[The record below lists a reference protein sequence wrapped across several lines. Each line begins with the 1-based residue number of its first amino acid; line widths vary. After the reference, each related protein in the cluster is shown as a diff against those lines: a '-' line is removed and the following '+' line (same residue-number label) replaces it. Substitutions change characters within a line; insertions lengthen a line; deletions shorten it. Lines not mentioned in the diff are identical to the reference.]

1 MQARITTQAAVAV
14 QRRRCNCMKPF
25 DIVVV
30 GGGGSGLYAAMEAM
44 KVDPSLNIAVLSK
57 VYPNRSH
64 TSAAQGG
71 ANAALANK
79 AKDDTVEMH
88 IFDTIKGSDYL
99 ADQDAV
105 EVLCSEA
112 PKIIREL
119 DNIGTPWSRMEDK
132 TIAQRPFGGAG
143 RPRCCYCADKTGHT
157 ILQSLYEQCL
167 KKGVFFFNEYFVL
180 SIATKDSKSRGLIA
194 MNMRTGKVE
203 AFPTRTVILATGG
216 YAKMYWNRSSNAAGN
231 TGDGQAIA
239 YRAGIPLKDMEFV
252 QFHPTGLRKSGLLVT
267 EGARGEGGYLV
278 NRNGDRFM
286 SNYAPEKMELG
297 PRDLVARSIE
307 TEILEGRGFESPA
320 GPYMHLDLTH
330 LGADLIKSRLPQI
343 REMSMY
349 FEGTDPID
357 EPIPIRPTAHYSMG
371 GIDTDI
377 FGRTVMDGV
386 YAAGEAA
393 CVSVHGANR
402 LGGNSLLD
410 ILVFGRITGRT
421 AAEEA
426 RKFEP
431 DEISPAELK
440 ETEEELRE
448 YMKPSGHYERYGALR
463 EELGHTLGQNVGI
476 FREASKIQK
485 GVSDI
490 RELKERFEHVR
501 VFDTSDVFNTN
512 LMQVLELR
520 NMLDL
525 SEAVAAGALAREE
538 SRGSHTR
545 TDFPKRD
552 DEKWHKHTTY
562 TYVNGRPEIDEKP
575 VTMGKYE
582 LQERTY

>member
-1 MQARITTQAAVAV
+1 
-14 QRRRCNCMKPF
+14 MKPF
-25 DIVVV
+25 DIVIV
-30 GGGGSGLYAAMEAM
+30 GGGGAGLYAAMEAM
-44 KVDPSLNIAVLSK
+44 KTNPELNIAVLSK

-71 ANAALANK
+71 ANAALGNK

-105 EVLCSEA
+105 DVLCSEA

-119 DNIGTPWSRMEDK
+119 ENMGTPWSRMEDN

-143 RPRCCYCADKTGHT
+143 RPRCCYCSDKTGHT
-157 ILQSLYEQCL
+157 ILQTLYEQCL
-167 KKGVFFFNEYFVL
+167 KKGVIFFNEYFALNL
-180 SIATKDSKSRGLIA
+180 SVSGSRSNGLVA
-194 MNMRTGKVE
+194 MNMKSGKVE
-203 AFPTRTVILATGG
+203 AFPAKTVILATGG

-267 EGARGEGGYLV
+267 EGARGEGGYLL
-278 NRNGDRFM
+278 NKDGERFM
-286 SNYAPEKMELG
+286 ARYAPEKMELG
-297 PRDLVARSIE
+297 PRDLVSRSLE
-307 TEILEGRGFESPA
+307 TEILQGRGFDSPA
-320 GPYMHLDLTH
+320 GKYLHLDLTH

-343 REMSMY
+343 REMSMN
-349 FEGTDPID
+349 FEGVDPIE
-357 EPIPIRPTAHYSMG
+357 EPIPVRPTAHYSMG
-371 GIDTDI
+371 GIDTDNQT
-377 FGRTVMDGV
+377 RTVMEGV
-386 YAAGEAA
+386 YAAGECG

-410 ILVFGRITGRT
+410 ILVFGRIAGRT

-426 RKFEP
+426 GKFSP
-431 DEISPAELK
+431 RSISEAELAGQL
-440 ETEEELRE
+440 EEIRGG
-448 YMKPSGHYERYGALR
+448 MHASGHYERYGELR
-463 EELGHTLGQNVGI
+463 EELGQTLALNVGI
-476 FREASKIQK
+476 FRESSLLQK
-485 GVSDI
+485 GIAEIAV
-490 RELKERFEHVR
+490 LKERFKKVR
-501 VFDTSDVFNTN
+501 ISDTSDVFNTN
-512 LMQVLELR
+512 LMQVLELK

-525 SEAVAAGALAREE
+525 AETVAAGAYARQE

-545 TDFPKRD
+545 IDFPVRD
-552 DEKWHKHTTY
+552 DANWHKHTLATL
-562 TYVNGRPEIDEKP
+562 VNGKVTLGEKP
-575 VTMGKYE
+575 VTMGRYE

>member
-1 MQARITTQAAVAV
+1 
-14 QRRRCNCMKPF
+14 MKPF
-25 DIVVV
+25 DIVIV
-30 GGGGSGLYAAMEAM
+30 GGGGAGLYAAMEAM
-44 KVDPSLNIAVLSK
+44 KTNPALNIAVLSK

-79 AKDDTVEMH
+79 AKDDSVEMH

-105 EVLCSEA
+105 DVLCSEA

-119 DNIGTPWSRMEDK
+119 ENIGTPWSRMEDN

-157 ILQSLYEQCL
+157 ILQTLYEQCL
-167 KKGVFFFNEYFVL
+167 KTGVLFFNEYFALNL
-180 SIATKDSKSRGLIA
+180 SVHGSRSRGLIA
-194 MNMRTGKVE
+194 MNMKTGKVE
-203 AFPTRTVILATGG
+203 AFPAKTVIFATGG

-239 YRAGIPLKDMEFV
+239 YRAGIPMKDMEFV

-267 EGARGEGGYLV
+267 EGARGEGGYLI
-278 NRNGDRFM
+278 NKDGERFM
-286 SNYAPEKMELG
+286 ARYAKEKMELG
-297 PRDLVARSIE
+297 PRDLVSRSIE
-307 TEILEGRGFESPA
+307 TEILEGRGFDSPA
-320 GPYMHLDLTH
+320 GKYIHLDLRH

-343 REMSMY
+343 REMSLN
-349 FEGTDPID
+349 FEGVDPIE

-371 GIDTDI
+371 GIDTDN

-386 YAAGEAA
+386 YAAGECA

-410 ILVFGRITGRT
+410 ILVFGRIAGHT

-426 RKFEP
+426 GKFEP
-431 DEISPAELK
+431 GSIS
-440 ETEEELRE
+440 EEELRE
-448 YMKPSGHYERYGALR
+448 SVEEIRTRMQPSGHYERYGALR
-463 EELGHTLGQNVGI
+463 EELGQTLALNVGI
-476 FREASKIQK
+476 FRESSLLHKGIQ
-485 GVSDI
+485 DI
-490 RELKERFEHVR
+490 AELKERFKKVR
-501 VFDTSDVFNTN
+501 VFDSSDVFNTN
-512 LMQVLELR
+512 LQQVLELK

-525 SEAVAAGALAREE
+525 AETVAVGALAREE

-545 TDFPKRD
+545 IDFPVRD
-552 DEKWHKHTTY
+552 DEKWHKHTLATL
-562 TYVNGRPEIDEKP
+562 VDGKAIPGEKP
-575 VTMGKYE
+575 VTMGRYE

>member
-1 MQARITTQAAVAV
+1 
-14 QRRRCNCMKPF
+14 MKPF
-25 DIVVV
+25 DIVIV
-30 GGGGSGLYAAMEAM
+30 GGGGAGLYAAMEAM
-44 KVDPSLNIAVLSK
+44 KTNPALNIAVLSK

-71 ANAALANK
+71 ANAALGNK

-105 EVLCSEA
+105 DVLCSEA

-119 DNIGTPWSRMEDK
+119 ENMGTPWSRMEDN

-143 RPRCCYCADKTGHT
+143 RPRCCYCSDKTGHT
-157 ILQSLYEQCL
+157 ILQTLYEQCL
-167 KKGVFFFNEYFVL
+167 KKGVIFFNEYFALNL
-180 SIATKDSKSRGLIA
+180 SVGGSRSNGLIA
-194 MNMRTGKVE
+194 MNMKTGKVE
-203 AFPTRTVILATGG
+203 AFPAKTVILATGG

-267 EGARGEGGYLV
+267 EGARGEGGYLL
-278 NRNGDRFM
+278 NKDGERFM
-286 SNYAPEKMELG
+286 SRYAPEKMELG
-297 PRDLVARSIE
+297 PRDLVSRSLE
-307 TEILEGRGFESPA
+307 TEILQGRGFDSPA
-320 GPYMHLDLTH
+320 GKYLHLDLTH

-343 REMSMY
+343 REMAMN
-349 FEGTDPID
+349 FEGVDPIE
-357 EPIPIRPTAHYSMG
+357 EPIPVRPTAHYSMG
-371 GIDTDI
+371 GIDTDNQT
-377 FGRTVMDGV
+377 RTVMEGV
-386 YAAGEAA
+386 YAAGECG

-410 ILVFGRITGRT
+410 ILVFGRIAGRT

-426 RKFEP
+426 GKFTP
-431 DEISPAELK
+431 GRISEAELAAQF
-440 ETEEELRE
+440 EEIRGG
-448 YMKPSGHYERYGALR
+448 MHPSGRYERYGELR
-463 EELGHTLGQNVGI
+463 EELGQTLALNVGI
-476 FREASKIQK
+476 FRESSLLQK
-485 GVSDI
+485 GISDI
-490 RELKERFEHVR
+490 AELKERFKKVR
-501 VFDTSDVFNTN
+501 ISDSSDVFNTN
-512 LMQVLELR
+512 LMQVLELK

-525 SEAVAAGALAREE
+525 AETVAAGAYARQE

-545 TDFPKRD
+545 IDFPVRD
-552 DEKWHKHTTY
+552 DANWHKHTLAALVKGNVTL
-562 TYVNGRPEIDEKP
+562 GEKP
-575 VTMGKYE
+575 VTMGRYE

>member
-1 MQARITTQAAVAV
+1 
-14 QRRRCNCMKPF
+14 MKPF
-25 DIVVV
+25 DIVIV
-30 GGGGSGLYAAMEAM
+30 GGGGAGLYAAMEAM
-44 KVDPSLNIAVLSK
+44 KTNPGLNIAVLSK

-119 DNIGTPWSRMEDK
+119 DNMGTPWSRMDDK

-157 ILQSLYEQCL
+157 ILQTLYEQCL
-167 KKGVFFFNEYFVL
+167 RKGVFFFNEYFALDL
-180 SIATKDSKSRGLIA
+180 SLDGSRSRGLIA
-194 MNMRTGKVE
+194 MNIKTGKVE
-203 AFPTRTVILATGG
+203 AFPAKTVIFATGG

-278 NRNGDRFM
+278 NALGERFM
-286 SNYAPEKMELG
+286 SRYAPEKMELG
-297 PRDLVARSIE
+297 PRDLVSRSLE
-307 TEILEGRGFESPA
+307 TEILEGRGFDSPA
-320 GPYMHLDLTH
+320 GKYLHLDLRH

-343 REMSMY
+343 REMCMY
-349 FEGTDPID
+349 FEGVDPID
-357 EPIPIRPTAHYSMG
+357 DPVPVRPTAHYSMG
-371 GIDTDI
+371 GIDTDN
-377 FGRTVMDGV
+377 FGRTVMEGV
-386 YAAGEAA
+386 YAAGECG

-410 ILVFGRITGRT
+410 ILVFGRIAGRA
-421 AAEEA
+421 AAEECGKLNPSA
-426 RKFEP
+426 IPSSEVT
-431 DEISPAELK
+431 DK
-440 ETEEELRE
+440 EQELRSF
-448 YMKPSGHYERYGALR
+448 MQPRGHYERYGTLR
-463 EELGHTLGQNVGI
+463 EDLGHTLGANVGI
-476 FREASKIQK
+476 FREASKIKQ
-485 GVSDI
+485 GIADI
-490 RELKERFEHVR
+490 ESLKDRFQHVR
-501 VFDTSDVFNTN
+501 VFDTGDIYNTN
-512 LMQVLELR
+512 LLQVLELK

-525 SEAVAAGALAREE
+525 SETVAEGALAREE

-545 TDFPKRD
+545 TDFPTRD
-552 DEKWHKHTTY
+552 DEKWHKHTIY
-562 TYVNGRPEIDEKP
+562 TYDGGRPKLAYKP
-575 VTMGKYE
+575 VTMGRYE

>member
-1 MQARITTQAAVAV
+1 
-14 QRRRCNCMKPF
+14 MKPF
-25 DIVVV
+25 DIVIV
-30 GGGGSGLYAAMEAM
+30 GGGGAGLYAAMEAM
-44 KVDPSLNIAVLSK
+44 KTNPALNIAVLSK

-71 ANAALANK
+71 ANAALANT
-79 AKDDTVEMH
+79 AKDDTVELH

-105 EVLCSEA
+105 EILCSEA

-119 DNIGTPWSRMEDK
+119 DNIGTPWSRLEDN

-157 ILQSLYEQCL
+157 ILQTLYEQCL
-167 KKGVFFFNEYFVL
+167 KKGVFFFNEYFALQL
-180 SIATKDSKSRGLIA
+180 SVNGSRMKGLIA
-194 MNMRTGKVE
+194 LNIKTGKVE
-203 AFPTRTVILATGG
+203 AFPARTVVFATGG
-216 YAKMYWNRSSNAAGN
+216 YAKMYWNRSSSAAGN

-278 NRNGDRFM
+278 NAAGERFM
-286 SNYAPEKMELG
+286 SRYAPEKMELG
-297 PRDLVARSIE
+297 PRDLVSRSIE
-307 TEILEGRGFESPA
+307 TEILQGRGFDSPA
-320 GPYMHLDLTH
+320 GKYVHLDLTH
-330 LGADLIKSRLPQI
+330 LGADLIMSRLPQI

-349 FEGTDPID
+349 FEGVDPIE
-357 EPIPIRPTAHYSMG
+357 EPIPVRPTAHYSMG
-371 GIDTDI
+371 GIDTDN

-386 YAAGEAA
+386 YAAGECA

-410 ILVFGRITGRT
+410 ILVFGRLAGRT

-426 RKFEP
+426 RRFEP
-431 DEISPAELK
+431 AQIGAEELK
-440 ETEEELRE
+440 DTEAALRS
-448 YMKPSGHYERYGALR
+448 YMRPSGHFERYGTLR
-463 EELGHTLGQNVGI
+463 EELGQTLGMNVGI
-476 FREASKIQK
+476 YREASKIRK
-485 GVSDI
+485 GIEDLAALS
-490 RELKERFEHVR
+490 ERFRHIR
-501 VFDTSDVFNTN
+501 VFDTSDIFNTN
-512 LMQVLELR
+512 LLQVLELK

-525 SEAVAAGALAREE
+525 AETVASGALAREE

-545 TDFPKRD
+545 TDFPVRD
-552 DEKWHKHTTY
+552 DEKWHKHTLATLER
-562 TYVNGRPEIDEKP
+562 NGMRLGEKP
-575 VTMGKYE
+575 VSMGRYE

>member
-1 MQARITTQAAVAV
+1 
-14 QRRRCNCMKPF
+14 MKPF
-25 DIVVV
+25 DIVIV
-30 GGGGSGLYAAMEAM
+30 GGGGAGLYAAMEAM
-44 KVDPSLNIAVLSK
+44 KTNPALNIAVLSK

-71 ANAALANK
+71 ANAALGNK
-79 AKDDTVEMH
+79 AKDDTIEMH

-119 DNIGTPWSRMEDK
+119 ENIGTPWSRMEDN

-157 ILQSLYEQCL
+157 ILQTLYEQCL
-167 KKGVFFFNEYFVL
+167 RKGVLFFNEYFALNL
-180 SIATKDSKSRGLIA
+180 SVNGSRSRGLIA
-194 MNMRTGKVE
+194 MNMKTGKVE
-203 AFPTRTVILATGG
+203 AFPAKTVIFATGG

-239 YRAGIPLKDMEFV
+239 YRAGIPMKDMEFV

-267 EGARGEGGYLV
+267 EGARGEGGYLI
-278 NRNGDRFM
+278 NKDGERFM
-286 SNYAPEKMELG
+286 ARYAKEKMELG
-297 PRDLVARSIE
+297 PRDLVSRSIE
-307 TEILEGRGFESPA
+307 TEILEGRGFNSPA
-320 GPYMHLDLTH
+320 GKYIHLDLRH

-343 REMSMY
+343 REMSLN
-349 FEGTDPID
+349 FEGVDPIE
-357 EPIPIRPTAHYSMG
+357 EPIPVRPTAHYSMG
-371 GIDTDI
+371 GIDTDN

-386 YAAGEAA
+386 YAAGECA

-410 ILVFGRITGRT
+410 ILVFGRIVGHT

-426 RKFEP
+426 GKFSP
-431 DEISPAELK
+431 ATISEAELK
-440 ETEEELRE
+440 ESVDELRNR
-448 YMKPSGHYERYGALR
+448 MQPSGHYERYGALR
-463 EELGHTLGQNVGI
+463 EELGQTLALNVGI
-476 FREASKIQK
+476 FRESPLLHKGIQ
-485 GVSDI
+485 DI
-490 RELKERFEHVR
+490 AELKERFKKVR
-501 VFDTSDVFNTN
+501 VFDSSDVFNTN
-512 LMQVLELR
+512 LMQVLELQ
-520 NMLDL
+520 NMLEL
-525 SEAVAAGALAREE
+525 AETVAVGALAREE

-545 TDFPKRD
+545 IDFPVRD
-552 DEKWHKHTTY
+552 DEKWHKHTLATL
-562 TYVNGRPEIDEKP
+562 VDGKVLPGEKP
-575 VTMGKYE
+575 VTMGRYE

>member
-1 MQARITTQAAVAV
+1 
-14 QRRRCNCMKPF
+14 MKLF
-25 DIVVV
+25 DIVIV
-30 GGGGSGLYAAMEAM
+30 GGGGAGLYAAMEAM
-44 KVDPSLNIAVLSK
+44 KTNAALNIAVISK
-57 VYPNRSH
+57 IYPNRSH

-105 EVLCSEA
+105 DVLCSEA

-119 DNIGTPWSRMEDK
+119 ENMGTPWSRMEDK
-132 TIAQRPFGGAG
+132 SIAQRPFGGAG

-157 ILQSLYEQCL
+157 ILQTLYEQCL
-167 KKGVFFFNEYFVL
+167 RKGVQFFNEYFALDL
-180 SIATKDSKSRGLIA
+180 SFDGSRSKGLIA
-194 MNMRTGKVE
+194 MNIKTGKIE
-203 AFPTRTVILATGG
+203 AFPAKTVIFATGG

-231 TGDGQAIA
+231 SGDGQAIA

-278 NRNGDRFM
+278 NSLGERFM
-286 SNYAPEKMELG
+286 SRYAPEKMELG
-297 PRDLVARSIE
+297 PRDLVSRSLE
-307 TEILEGRGFESPA
+307 TEILEGRGFDSPA
-320 GPYMHLDLTH
+320 GKYLHLDLRH

-343 REMSMY
+343 REMCMY
-349 FEGTDPID
+349 FEGVDPID
-357 EPIPIRPTAHYSMG
+357 EPIPVRPTAHYSMG
-371 GIDTDI
+371 GIDTDNY
-377 FGRTVMDGV
+377 GRTVMDGV
-386 YAAGEAA
+386 YAAGECG

-410 ILVFGRITGRT
+410 ILVFGRIAGRA

-426 RKFEP
+426 GRF
-431 DEISPAELK
+431 SPAPVSESEIVAK
-440 ETEEELRE
+440 EQELRSF
-448 YMKPSGHYERYGALR
+448 MQPSGHYERYGNLR
-463 EELGHTLGQNVGI
+463 EELGHSLAMNVGI
-476 FREASKIQK
+476 FREASKISR
-485 GVSDI
+485 GIEEI
-490 RELKERFEHVR
+490 RALKERFSHVR
-501 VFDTSDVFNTN
+501 VFDTSDVYNTN
-512 LMQVLELR
+512 LIQVLELR

-525 SEAVAAGALAREE
+525 AETVAVGALAREE

-545 TDFPKRD
+545 TDFPTRD
-552 DEKWHKHTTY
+552 DVNWHRHTTY
-562 TYVNGRPEIDEKP
+562 TLEDGRARIGFKP
-575 VTMGKYE
+575 VTMGRYE

>member
-1 MQARITTQAAVAV
+1 
-14 QRRRCNCMKPF
+14 MKPF
-25 DIVVV
+25 DIVIV
-30 GGGGSGLYAAMEAM
+30 GGGGAGLYAAMEAM
-44 KVDPSLNIAVLSK
+44 KTNPALNIAVLSK

-79 AKDDTVEMH
+79 AKDDTVELH

-105 EVLCSEA
+105 EILCSEA

-119 DNIGTPWSRMEDK
+119 DNIGTPWSRLDDN

-157 ILQSLYEQCL
+157 ILQTLYEQCL
-167 KKGVFFFNEYFVL
+167 KKGVYFFNEYFALQL
-180 SIATKDSKSRGLIA
+180 SVKDSRMKGLIA
-194 MNMRTGKVE
+194 MNIKTGKVE
-203 AFPTRTVILATGG
+203 AFPARTVVFATGG

-278 NRNGDRFM
+278 NAGGERFM
-286 SNYAPEKMELG
+286 SRYAPEKMELG
-297 PRDLVARSIE
+297 PRDLVSRSIE
-307 TEILEGRGFESPA
+307 TEILQGRGFDSPA
-320 GPYMHLDLTH
+320 GKYVHLDLTH
-330 LGADLIKSRLPQI
+330 LGADLIMSRLPQI

-349 FEGTDPID
+349 FEGVDPIE
-357 EPIPIRPTAHYSMG
+357 EPIPVRPTAHYSMG
-371 GIDTDI
+371 GIDTDN
-377 FGRTVMDGV
+377 FGRTVMEGV
-386 YAAGEAA
+386 YAAGECA

-410 ILVFGRITGRT
+410 ILVFGRLAGRT

-431 DEISPAELK
+431 SQISQEEIK
-440 ETEEELRE
+440 DTEASLRS
-448 YMKPSGHYERYGALR
+448 YMQPSGHFERYGVLR
-463 EELGHTLGQNVGI
+463 EELGQTLGMNVGI
-476 FREASKIQK
+476 YREASKIRT
-485 GVSDI
+485 GIEDLSAL
-490 RELKERFEHVR
+490 RERFRHVR

-512 LMQVLELR
+512 LLQVLELK

-525 SEAVAAGALAREE
+525 AETVASGALAREE

-545 TDFPKRD
+545 TDFPVRD
-552 DEKWHKHTTY
+552 DEKWHKHTLATLEQD
-562 TYVNGRPEIDEKP
+562 GMKLGEKP
-575 VTMGKYE
+575 VSMGRYE

>member
-1 MQARITTQAAVAV
+1 
-14 QRRRCNCMKPF
+14 MKPF
-25 DIVVV
+25 DIVIV
-30 GGGGSGLYAAMEAM
+30 GGGGAGLYAAMEAM
-44 KVDPSLNIAVLSK
+44 KTNPGLNIAVLSK
-57 VYPNRSH
+57 IYPNRSH

-119 DNIGTPWSRMEDK
+119 ENMGTPWSRLEDN

-157 ILQSLYEQCL
+157 ILQTLYEQCL
-167 KKGVFFFNEYFVL
+167 RKGVFFFNEYFALDLCVDG
-180 SIATKDSKSRGLIA
+180 SRSRGLIA
-194 MNMRTGKVE
+194 MNIKTGRIE
-203 AFPTRTVILATGG
+203 AFPAKTVIFATGG

-239 YRAGIPLKDMEFV
+239 YRAGISLKDMEFV

-278 NRNGDRFM
+278 NALGERFM
-286 SNYAPEKMELG
+286 SRYAPEKMELG
-297 PRDLVARSIE
+297 PRDLVSRSLE
-307 TEILEGRGFESPA
+307 TEILEGRGFDSPA
-320 GPYMHLDLTH
+320 GKYLHLDLRH
-330 LGADLIKSRLPQI
+330 LGPELIKSRLPQI
-343 REMSMY
+343 REMCMY
-349 FEGTDPID
+349 FEGVDPID
-357 EPIPIRPTAHYSMG
+357 EPIPVRPTAHYSMG
-371 GIDTDI
+371 GIDTDN
-377 FGRTVMDGV
+377 FGRTGMEGV
-386 YAAGEAA
+386 YAAGECG

-410 ILVFGRITGRT
+410 ILVFGRIAGRA

-426 RKFEP
+426 GKFNP
-431 DEISPAELK
+431 SPIS
-440 ETEEELRE
+440 ETEVTAKELELRSF
-448 YMKPSGHYERYGALR
+448 MQPSGHYERYGSLR
-463 EELGHTLGQNVGI
+463 EDLGHTLGMNVGI
-476 FREASKIQK
+476 YREATKIRQ
-485 GVSDI
+485 GI
-490 RELKERFEHVR
+490 EEIATLKERFSHVR
-501 VFDTSDVFNTN
+501 VFDSGDVYNTN
-512 LMQVLELR
+512 LLQVLELR

-525 SEAVAAGALAREE
+525 AETVAAGALVREE

-545 TDFPKRD
+545 TDFPTRD
-552 DEKWHKHTTY
+552 DINWHRHTTY
-562 TYVNGRPEIDEKP
+562 TLEGTGPRLGFKP
-575 VTMGKYE
+575 VVMGRYE

>member
-1 MQARITTQAAVAV
+1 
-14 QRRRCNCMKPF
+14 MKPF
-25 DIVVV
+25 DIVIV
-30 GGGGSGLYAAMEAM
+30 GGGGAGLYAAMEAM
-44 KVDPSLNIAVLSK
+44 KTNPSLNIAVLSK
-57 VYPNRSH
+57 IYPNRSH

-79 AKDDTVEMH
+79 AKDDTVELH

-105 EVLCSEA
+105 EILCTEA

-119 DNIGTPWSRMEDK
+119 DNIGTPWSRMDDN
-132 TIAQRPFGGAG
+132 TIAQRLFGGAG

-157 ILQSLYEQCL
+157 ILQTLYEQCL
-167 KKGVFFFNEYFVL
+167 KKGVFFFNEYFALQL
-180 SIATKDSKSRGLIA
+180 SVHDSRMKGLIA
-194 MNMRTGKVE
+194 MNMKTGKVE
-203 AFPTRTVILATGG
+203 AFPARTVLFATGG

-278 NRNGDRFM
+278 NAEGERFM
-286 SNYAPEKMELG
+286 SRYAPEKMELG
-297 PRDLVARSIE
+297 PRDLVSRSIE
-307 TEILEGRGFESPA
+307 TEILQGRGFDSTA
-320 GPYMHLDLTH
+320 GKYIHLDLTH

-343 REMSMY
+343 REMSIY
-349 FEGTDPID
+349 FEGVDPID
-357 EPIPIRPTAHYSMG
+357 EPIPVRPTAHYSMG
-371 GIDTDI
+371 GIDTDNY
-377 FGRTVMDGV
+377 GRTVMDGV
-386 YAAGEAA
+386 YAAGECG

-410 ILVFGRITGRT
+410 ILVFGRIVGHA

-426 RKFEP
+426 KKFEP
-431 DEISPAELK
+431 APITADEVRDAE
-440 ETEEELRE
+440 TMLRS
-448 YMKPSGHYERYGALR
+448 YMQPSRHFERYGSLR
-463 EELGHTLGQNVGI
+463 EELGQTLGQNVGI
-476 FREASKIQK
+476 FREAPKISKGIADLQN
-485 GVSDI
+485 
-490 RELKERFEHVR
+490 LQERFKHVR

-512 LMQVLELR
+512 LMQVLELK

-525 SEAVAAGALAREE
+525 AETVAAGALAREE

-545 TDFPKRD
+545 TDFPNRD
-552 DEKWHKHTTY
+552 DETWHKHTLATFEDNH
-562 TYVNGRPEIDEKP
+562 VKLGEKP
-575 VTMGKYE
+575 VTMGRYE

>member
-1 MQARITTQAAVAV
+1 
-14 QRRRCNCMKPF
+14 MKPF
-25 DIVVV
+25 DIVIV
-30 GGGGSGLYAAMEAM
+30 GGGGAGLYAAMEAM
-44 KVDPSLNIAVLSK
+44 KTNPALNIAVLSK

-71 ANAALANK
+71 ANAALGNK

-105 EVLCSEA
+105 DVLCSEA

-119 DNIGTPWSRMEDK
+119 ENMGTPWSRMEDN

-143 RPRCCYCADKTGHT
+143 RPRCCYCSDKTGHT
-157 ILQSLYEQCL
+157 ILQTLYEQCL
-167 KKGVFFFNEYFVL
+167 KKGVIFFNEYFALNL
-180 SIATKDSKSRGLIA
+180 SVSGSRSNGLIA
-194 MNMRTGKVE
+194 MNMKSGKVE
-203 AFPTRTVILATGG
+203 AFPAKTVILATGG

-267 EGARGEGGYLV
+267 EGARGEGGYLL
-278 NRNGDRFM
+278 NKDGERFM
-286 SNYAPEKMELG
+286 ARYAPEKMELG
-297 PRDLVARSIE
+297 PRDLVSRSLE
-307 TEILEGRGFESPA
+307 TEILQGRGFDSPA
-320 GPYMHLDLTH
+320 GKYLHLDLTH

-343 REMSMY
+343 REMSMN
-349 FEGTDPID
+349 FEGVDPIE
-357 EPIPIRPTAHYSMG
+357 EPIPVRPTAHYSMG
-371 GIDTDI
+371 GIDTDNQT
-377 FGRTVMDGV
+377 RTVMDGI
-386 YAAGEAA
+386 YAAGECG

-410 ILVFGRITGRT
+410 ILVFGRIAGRT

-426 RKFEP
+426 GKFSP
-431 DEISPAELK
+431 RAISEAELAGQL
-440 ETEEELRE
+440 EEIRGG
-448 YMKPSGHYERYGALR
+448 MHASGRYERYGELR
-463 EELGHTLGQNVGI
+463 EELGQTLALNVGI
-476 FREASKIQK
+476 FRESSLLQK
-485 GVSDI
+485 GIADI
-490 RELKERFEHVR
+490 AVLKERFKKVR
-501 VFDTSDVFNTN
+501 ISDTSDVFNTN
-512 LMQVLELR
+512 LMQVLELK

-525 SEAVAAGALAREE
+525 AETVAAGAYARQE

-545 TDFPKRD
+545 IDFPVRD
-552 DEKWHKHTTY
+552 DANWHKHTLATL
-562 TYVNGRPEIDEKP
+562 VNGKVTLGEKP
-575 VTMGKYE
+575 VTMGRYE

>member
-1 MQARITTQAAVAV
+1 
-14 QRRRCNCMKPF
+14 MKPF
-25 DIVVV
+25 DIVIV
-30 GGGGSGLYAAMEAM
+30 GGGGAGLYAAMEAM
-44 KVDPSLNIAVLSK
+44 KTNPALNIAVLSK

-79 AKDDTVEMH
+79 AKDDSVEMH

-105 EVLCSEA
+105 DVLCSEA

-119 DNIGTPWSRMEDK
+119 ENIGTPWSRMEDN

-157 ILQSLYEQCL
+157 ILQTLYEQCL
-167 KKGVFFFNEYFVL
+167 RKGVLFFNEYFALNL
-180 SIATKDSKSRGLIA
+180 SVNGSRSKGLIA
-194 MNMRTGKVE
+194 MNMKTGKVE
-203 AFPTRTVILATGG
+203 AFPAKTVIFATGG

-239 YRAGIPLKDMEFV
+239 YRAGIPMKDMEFV

-267 EGARGEGGYLV
+267 EGARGEGGYLI
-278 NRNGDRFM
+278 NKDGERFM
-286 SNYAPEKMELG
+286 ARYAKEKMELG
-297 PRDLVARSIE
+297 PRDLVSRSIE
-307 TEILEGRGFESPA
+307 TEILEGRGFDSPA
-320 GPYMHLDLTH
+320 GKYIHLDLRH

-343 REMSMY
+343 REMTLN
-349 FEGTDPID
+349 FEGVDPIE

-371 GIDTDI
+371 GIDTDN

-386 YAAGEAA
+386 YAAGECA

-410 ILVFGRITGRT
+410 ILVFGRIAGHT

-426 RKFEP
+426 GKFEP
-431 DEISPAELK
+431 GTIS
-440 ETEEELRE
+440 EEELRE
-448 YMKPSGHYERYGALR
+448 NVEEIRTRMQPSGHYERYGALR
-463 EELGHTLGQNVGI
+463 EELGQTLALNVGI
-476 FREASKIQK
+476 FRESSLLHK
-485 GVSDI
+485 GIEDI
-490 RELKERFEHVR
+490 AELKERFKKVR
-501 VFDTSDVFNTN
+501 VFDSSDVFNTN
-512 LMQVLELR
+512 LQQVLELQ

-525 SEAVAAGALAREE
+525 AETVAVGALAREE

-545 TDFPKRD
+545 IDFPVRD
-552 DEKWHKHTTY
+552 DEKWHKHTLATLVDGKA
-562 TYVNGRPEIDEKP
+562 TPGEKP
-575 VTMGKYE
+575 VTMGRYE

>member
-1 MQARITTQAAVAV
+1 
-14 QRRRCNCMKPF
+14 MKPF
-25 DIVVV
+25 DIVIV
-30 GGGGSGLYAAMEAM
+30 GGGGAGLYAAMEAM
-44 KVDPSLNIAVLSK
+44 KTNPALNIAVLSK

-79 AKDDTVEMH
+79 AKDDTVELH

-105 EVLCSEA
+105 EILCSEA

-119 DNIGTPWSRMEDK
+119 DNIGTPWSRLDDN

-157 ILQSLYEQCL
+157 ILQTLYEQCL
-167 KKGVFFFNEYFVL
+167 KKGVYFFNEYFALQL
-180 SIATKDSKSRGLIA
+180 SVKDSRMKGLIA
-194 MNMRTGKVE
+194 MNIKTGKVE
-203 AFPTRTVILATGG
+203 AFPARTVVFATGG

-278 NRNGDRFM
+278 NASGERFM
-286 SNYAPEKMELG
+286 SRYAPEKMELG
-297 PRDLVARSIE
+297 PRDLVSRSIE
-307 TEILEGRGFESPA
+307 TEILQGRGFDSPA
-320 GPYMHLDLTH
+320 GKYVHLDLTH
-330 LGADLIKSRLPQI
+330 LGADLIMSRLPQI

-349 FEGTDPID
+349 FEGVDPIE
-357 EPIPIRPTAHYSMG
+357 EPIPVRPTAHYSMG
-371 GIDTDI
+371 GIDTDN

-386 YAAGEAA
+386 YAAGECA

-410 ILVFGRITGRT
+410 ILVFGRLAGRT

-431 DEISPAELK
+431 SQISPEEVK
-440 ETEEELRE
+440 DTEASLRS
-448 YMKPSGHYERYGALR
+448 YMQPSGHFERYGVLR
-463 EELGHTLGQNVGI
+463 EELGQTLGMNVGI
-476 FREASKIQK
+476 FREASKIRT
-485 GVSDI
+485 GIDDLSAL
-490 RELKERFEHVR
+490 RERFSHVR

-512 LMQVLELR
+512 LLQVLELK

-525 SEAVAAGALAREE
+525 AETVASGALAREE

-545 TDFPKRD
+545 TDFPVRD
-552 DEKWHKHTTY
+552 DEKWHKHTLATLERD
-562 TYVNGRPEIDEKP
+562 GMKLGEKP
-575 VTMGKYE
+575 VSMGRYE

>member
-1 MQARITTQAAVAV
+1 
-14 QRRRCNCMKPF
+14 MKPF

-30 GGGGSGLYAAMEAM
+30 GGGGAGLYAAMEAM
-44 KVDPSLNIAVLSK
+44 KTNPSLNIAVLSK
-57 VYPNRSH
+57 IYPNRSH

-71 ANAALANK
+71 ANAALGNK
-79 AKDDTVEMH
+79 AKDDTVDMH
-88 IFDTIKGSDYL
+88 VFDTIKGSDYL
-99 ADQDAV
+99 ADQDAA

-119 DNIGTPWSRMEDK
+119 DNIGTPWSRMDDN

-157 ILQSLYEQCL
+157 ILQTLYEQCL
-167 KKGVFFFNEYFVL
+167 RKGVFFFNEYFVL
-180 SIATKDSKSRGLIA
+180 SLSTEGSRSKGLIA
-194 MNMRTGKVE
+194 MNLRTGKVE
-203 AFPTRTVILATGG
+203 AFRARTVIFATGG

-231 TGDGQAIA
+231 SGDGQAIA

-267 EGARGEGGYLV
+267 EGARGEGGYLI
-278 NRNGDRFM
+278 NTKGERFM
-286 SNYAPEKMELG
+286 NRYAPEKMELG
-297 PRDLVARSIE
+297 PRDLVSRSIE
-307 TEILEGRGFESPA
+307 TEILEGRGFDSPA
-320 GPYMHLDLTH
+320 GQYINLDLTH

-349 FEGTDPID
+349 FEGVDPIE

-377 FGRTVMDGV
+377 YGRTPMEGA

-402 LGGNSLLD
+402 LGGNSLLE
-410 ILVFGRITGRT
+410 ILVFGRIAGHT

-426 RKFEP
+426 GRFEP
-431 DEISPAELK
+431 GEISRSEIEAVEQ
-440 ETEEELRE
+440 ELRE
-448 YMKPSGHYERYGALR
+448 YMKPSGHYERYGTLR
-463 EELGHTLGQNVGI
+463 EELGVTLAANVGI
-476 FREASKIQK
+476 FREASKIEK
-485 GVSDI
+485 GIADI
-490 RELKERFEHVR
+490 KDLKERFAHVR

-525 SEAVAAGALAREE
+525 AETVAAGAYAREE

-545 TDFPKRD
+545 TDFPVRD
-552 DEKWHKHTTY
+552 DENWHKHTLCTY
-562 TYVNGRPEIDEKP
+562 ENGKAVLGEKP

>member
-1 MQARITTQAAVAV
+1 
-14 QRRRCNCMKPF
+14 MKPF
-25 DIVVV
+25 DIVIV
-30 GGGGSGLYAAMEAM
+30 GGGGAGLYAAMEAM
-44 KVDPSLNIAVLSK
+44 KTNPALNIAVLSK

-79 AKDDTVEMH
+79 AKDDSVEMH

-105 EVLCSEA
+105 DVLCSEA

-119 DNIGTPWSRMEDK
+119 ENIGTPWSRMEDN

-157 ILQSLYEQCL
+157 ILQTLYEQCL
-167 KKGVFFFNEYFVL
+167 RKGVLFFNEYFALNL
-180 SIATKDSKSRGLIA
+180 SVNGSRSKGLIA
-194 MNMRTGKVE
+194 MNMKTGKVE
-203 AFPTRTVILATGG
+203 AFPAKTVIFATGG

-239 YRAGIPLKDMEFV
+239 YRAGIPMKDMEFV

-267 EGARGEGGYLV
+267 EGARGEGGYLI
-278 NRNGDRFM
+278 NKDGERFM
-286 SNYAPEKMELG
+286 ARYAKEKMELG
-297 PRDLVARSIE
+297 PRDLVSRSIE
-307 TEILEGRGFESPA
+307 TEILEGRGFDSPA
-320 GPYMHLDLTH
+320 GKYIHLDLRH

-343 REMSMY
+343 REMTVN
-349 FEGTDPID
+349 FEGVDPIE

-371 GIDTDI
+371 GIDTDN

-386 YAAGEAA
+386 YAAGECA

-410 ILVFGRITGRT
+410 ILVFGRIAGHT

-426 RKFEP
+426 GKFEP
-431 DEISPAELK
+431 GTIS
-440 ETEEELRE
+440 EEELRE
-448 YMKPSGHYERYGALR
+448 NVEEIRTRMQPSGHYERYGALR
-463 EELGHTLGQNVGI
+463 EELGQTLALNVGI
-476 FREASKIQK
+476 FRESSLLHK
-485 GVSDI
+485 GIEDI
-490 RELKERFEHVR
+490 AELKERFKKVR
-501 VFDTSDVFNTN
+501 VFDSSDVFNTN
-512 LMQVLELR
+512 LQQVLELQ

-525 SEAVAAGALAREE
+525 AETVAVGALAREE

-545 TDFPKRD
+545 IDFPVRD
-552 DEKWHKHTTY
+552 DEKWHKHTLATLVDGKA
-562 TYVNGRPEIDEKP
+562 TPGEKP
-575 VTMGKYE
+575 VTMGRYE

>member
-1 MQARITTQAAVAV
+1 
-14 QRRRCNCMKPF
+14 MKPF
-25 DIVVV
+25 DIVIV
-30 GGGGSGLYAAMEAM
+30 GGGGAGLYAAMEAM
-44 KVDPSLNIAVLSK
+44 KTNPALNIAVLSK

-79 AKDDTVEMH
+79 AKDDSVEMH

-105 EVLCSEA
+105 DVLCSEA

-119 DNIGTPWSRMEDK
+119 ENIGTPWSRMEDN

-157 ILQSLYEQCL
+157 ILQTLYEQCL
-167 KKGVFFFNEYFVL
+167 RKGVLFFNEYFALNL
-180 SIATKDSKSRGLIA
+180 SVNGSRSKGLIA
-194 MNMRTGKVE
+194 MNMKTGKVE
-203 AFPTRTVILATGG
+203 AFPAKTVIFATGG

-239 YRAGIPLKDMEFV
+239 YRAGIPMKDMEFV

-267 EGARGEGGYLV
+267 EGARGEGGYLI
-278 NRNGDRFM
+278 NKDGERFM
-286 SNYAPEKMELG
+286 ARYAKEKMELG
-297 PRDLVARSIE
+297 PRDLVSRSIE
-307 TEILEGRGFESPA
+307 TEILEGRGFDSPA
-320 GPYMHLDLTH
+320 GKYIHLDLRH

-343 REMSMY
+343 REMTLN
-349 FEGTDPID
+349 FEGVDPIE

-371 GIDTDI
+371 GIDTDN

-386 YAAGEAA
+386 YAAGECA

-410 ILVFGRITGRT
+410 ILVFGRIAGHT

-426 RKFEP
+426 GKFEP
-431 DEISPAELK
+431 GSISEEELK
-440 ETEEELRE
+440 ENVEEIRTR
-448 YMKPSGHYERYGALR
+448 MQPSGHYERYGALR
-463 EELGHTLGQNVGI
+463 EELGQTLALNVGI
-476 FREASKIQK
+476 FRESSLLHK
-485 GVSDI
+485 GIEDI
-490 RELKERFEHVR
+490 AELKERFKKVR
-501 VFDTSDVFNTN
+501 VFDSSDVFNTN
-512 LMQVLELR
+512 LQQVLELQ

-525 SEAVAAGALAREE
+525 AETVAVGALAREE

-545 TDFPKRD
+545 IDFPVRD
-552 DEKWHKHTTY
+552 DEKWHKHTLATLVDGKA
-562 TYVNGRPEIDEKP
+562 TPGEKP
-575 VTMGKYE
+575 VTMGRYE

>member
-1 MQARITTQAAVAV
+1 
-14 QRRRCNCMKPF
+14 MKPF
-25 DIVVV
+25 DIVIV
-30 GGGGSGLYAAMEAM
+30 GGGGAGLYAAMEAM
-44 KVDPSLNIAVLSK
+44 KTNPALNIAVLSK

-71 ANAALANK
+71 ANAALGNK

-119 DNIGTPWSRMEDK
+119 ENMGTPWSRLADN
-132 TIAQRPFGGAG
+132 TIAQRPFGGASL
-143 RPRCCYCADKTGHT
+143 PRCCYCADKTGHT
-157 ILQSLYEQCL
+157 ILQTLYEQCL
-167 KKGVFFFNEYFVL
+167 KKGVIFFNEYFALNL
-180 SIATKDSKSRGLIA
+180 SVGGSRSRGLIA
-194 MNMRTGKVE
+194 MNMKTGAVE
-203 AFPTRTVILATGG
+203 AFPARTVIFATGG

-267 EGARGEGGYLV
+267 EGARGEGGYLL
-278 NRNGDRFM
+278 NKDGERFM
-286 SNYAPEKMELG
+286 ARYAPEKMELG
-297 PRDLVARSIE
+297 PRDLVSRSLE
-307 TEILEGRGFESPA
+307 TEILQGRGFDSPA
-320 GPYMHLDLTH
+320 GKYLHLDLTH

-343 REMSMY
+343 REMSMN
-349 FEGTDPID
+349 FEGVDPIE
-357 EPIPIRPTAHYSMG
+357 EPIPVRPTAHYSMG
-371 GIDTDI
+371 GIDTDNL
-377 FGRTVMDGV
+377 GRTVMEGV
-386 YAAGEAA
+386 YAAGESA

-410 ILVFGRITGRT
+410 ILVFGRIAGRT
-421 AAEEA
+421 AALEA

-431 DEISPAELK
+431 GSISEYELK
-440 ETEEELRE
+440 EQKAELRSRMQS
-448 YMKPSGHYERYGALR
+448 YGNYERYGELR
-463 EELGHTLGQNVGI
+463 EELGQTMALNVGI
-476 FREASKIQK
+476 YRESSLLKKSIQNLA
-485 GVSDI
+485 
-490 RELKERFEHVR
+490 ELKERFKKVR
-501 VFDTSDVFNTN
+501 VSDTSDVFNTN
-512 LMQVLELR
+512 LLQVLELK

-525 SEAVAAGALAREE
+525 SETVAAGALAREE

-545 TDFPKRD
+545 TDFPTRD
-552 DEKWHKHTTY
+552 DAVWHKHTMASMVDGKVTL
-562 TYVNGRPEIDEKP
+562 GEKP
-575 VTMGKYE
+575 VTMGRYE

>member
-1 MQARITTQAAVAV
+1 MI
-14 QRRRCNCMKPF
+14 PF
-25 DIVVV
+25 DIVIV
-30 GGGGSGLYAAMEAM
+30 GGGGAGLYAAMEAM
-44 KVDPSLNIAVLSK
+44 KTNPELNIAVLSK

-71 ANAALANK
+71 ANAALGNK

-105 EVLCSEA
+105 DVLCSEA

-119 DNIGTPWSRMEDK
+119 ENMGTPWSRMEDN

-143 RPRCCYCADKTGHT
+143 RPRCCYCSDKTGHT
-157 ILQSLYEQCL
+157 ILQTLYEQCL
-167 KKGVFFFNEYFVL
+167 KKGVIFFNEYFALNL
-180 SIATKDSKSRGLIA
+180 SVSGSRSNGLVA
-194 MNMRTGKVE
+194 MNMKSGKVE
-203 AFPTRTVILATGG
+203 AFPAKTVILATGG

-267 EGARGEGGYLV
+267 EGARGEGGYLL
-278 NRNGDRFM
+278 NKDGERFM
-286 SNYAPEKMELG
+286 ARYAPEKMELG
-297 PRDLVARSIE
+297 PRDLVSRSLE
-307 TEILEGRGFESPA
+307 TEILQGRGFDSPA
-320 GPYMHLDLTH
+320 GKYLHLDLTH

-343 REMSMY
+343 REMSMN
-349 FEGTDPID
+349 FEGVDPIE
-357 EPIPIRPTAHYSMG
+357 EPIPVRPTAHYSMG
-371 GIDTDI
+371 GIDTDNQT
-377 FGRTVMDGV
+377 RTVMEGV
-386 YAAGEAA
+386 YAAGECG

-410 ILVFGRITGRT
+410 ILVFGRIAGRT

-426 RKFEP
+426 GKFSP
-431 DEISPAELK
+431 RSISEAELAGQL
-440 ETEEELRE
+440 EEIRGG
-448 YMKPSGHYERYGALR
+448 MHASGHYERYGELR
-463 EELGHTLGQNVGI
+463 EELGQTLALNVGI
-476 FREASKIQK
+476 FRESALLQK
-485 GVSDI
+485 GIAEIAV
-490 RELKERFEHVR
+490 LKERFKKVR
-501 VFDTSDVFNTN
+501 ISDTSDVFNTN
-512 LMQVLELR
+512 LMQVLELK

-525 SEAVAAGALAREE
+525 AETVAAGANARQE

-545 TDFPKRD
+545 IDFPVRD
-552 DEKWHKHTTY
+552 DANWHKHILATL
-562 TYVNGRPEIDEKP
+562 VNGKVTLGEKP
-575 VTMGKYE
+575 VTMGRYE

>member
-1 MQARITTQAAVAV
+1 
-14 QRRRCNCMKPF
+14 MKPF
-25 DIVVV
+25 DIVIV
-30 GGGGSGLYAAMEAM
+30 GGGGAGLYAAMEAM
-44 KVDPSLNIAVLSK
+44 KTNPALNIAVLSK

-71 ANAALANK
+71 ANAALGNK

-119 DNIGTPWSRMEDK
+119 ENIGTPWSRLEDN

-143 RPRCCYCADKTGHT
+143 RPRCCYCSDKTGHT
-157 ILQSLYEQCL
+157 ILQTLYEQCL
-167 KKGVFFFNEYFVL
+167 KKGVIFFNEYFALNL
-180 SIATKDSKSRGLIA
+180 SVSGSRSKGLIA
-194 MNMRTGKVE
+194 MNMKTGKVE
-203 AFPTRTVILATGG
+203 AFPAKTVILATGG

-231 TGDGQAIA
+231 SGDGQAIA

-267 EGARGEGGYLV
+267 EGARGEGGYLL
-278 NRNGDRFM
+278 NKDGERFM
-286 SNYAPEKMELG
+286 SRYAPEKMELG
-297 PRDLVARSIE
+297 PRDLVSRSLE
-307 TEILEGRGFESPA
+307 TEILQGRGFDSPA
-320 GPYMHLDLTH
+320 GKYLHLDLTH

-343 REMSMY
+343 REMSMN
-349 FEGTDPID
+349 FEGVDPIE
-357 EPIPIRPTAHYSMG
+357 EPIPVRPTAHYSMG
-371 GIDTDI
+371 GIDTDNQT
-377 FGRTVMDGV
+377 RTVMDGV
-386 YAAGEAA
+386 YAAGECG

-410 ILVFGRITGRT
+410 ILVFGRIAGRT

-426 RKFEP
+426 GKFAPDTISEAELTAQW
-431 DEISPAELK
+431 DEIRSGMHA
-440 ETEEELRE
+440 
-448 YMKPSGHYERYGALR
+448 SGHYERYGELR
-463 EELGHTLGQNVGI
+463 EELGQTLALNVGI
-476 FREASKIQK
+476 FRESSLLQK
-485 GVSDI
+485 GIADI
-490 RELKERFEHVR
+490 AELKERFKKVR
-501 VFDTSDVFNTN
+501 IFDTSDVFNTN
-512 LMQVLELR
+512 LMQVLELK

-525 SEAVAAGALAREE
+525 AETVAAGAHARQE

-545 TDFPKRD
+545 TDFPVRD
-552 DEKWHKHTTY
+552 DVNWHKHTLATLVKGNV
-562 TYVNGRPEIDEKP
+562 TLGEKP
-575 VTMGKYE
+575 VTMGRYE

>member
-1 MQARITTQAAVAV
+1 
-14 QRRRCNCMKPF
+14 MKPF
-25 DIVVV
+25 DIVIV
-30 GGGGSGLYAAMEAM
+30 GGGGAGLYAAMEAM
-44 KVDPSLNIAVLSK
+44 KTNPSLNIAVLSK

-105 EVLCSEA
+105 DILCSEA

-119 DNIGTPWSRMEDK
+119 DNIGTPWSRLDDN

-157 ILQSLYEQCL
+157 ILQTLYEQCL
-167 KKGVFFFNEYFVL
+167 KKGVFFFNEYFSL
-180 SIATKDSKSRGLIA
+180 SLSVNNSRMRGLLAI
-194 MNMRTGKVE
+194 NMKTGKIE
-203 AFPTRTVILATGG
+203 AFPAKTVIFATGG

-278 NRNGDRFM
+278 NKDGERFM
-286 SNYAPEKMELG
+286 SRYAPEKMELG
-297 PRDLVARSIE
+297 PRDLVSRSIE
-307 TEILEGRGFESPA
+307 TEILQGRGFDSPA
-320 GPYMHLDLTH
+320 GKYIHLDLTH
-330 LGADLIKSRLPQI
+330 LGAELIKSRLPQI
-343 REMSMY
+343 REMSMN
-349 FEGTDPID
+349 FEGVDPIE
-357 EPIPIRPTAHYSMG
+357 EPIPVRPTAHYSMG
-371 GIDTDI
+371 GIDTDNY
-377 FGRTVMDGV
+377 GRTVMDGV
-386 YAAGEAA
+386 YAAGECA

-410 ILVFGRITGRT
+410 ILVFGRIAGHT

-426 RKFEP
+426 GKFEP
-431 DEISPAELK
+431 GNISPEEIKAK
-440 ETEEELRE
+440 DEELRSF
-448 YMKPSGHYERYGALR
+448 MQSSGHYERYGALR
-463 EELGHTLGQNVGI
+463 EELGQTLALNVGI
-476 FREASKIQK
+476 YREASKISR
-485 GVSDI
+485 GMEDLSL
-490 RELKERFEHVR
+490 LKDRFKKIR
-501 VFDTSDVFNTN
+501 VFDSSDIFNTN
-512 LMQVLELR
+512 LIQVLELQ

-525 SEAVAAGALAREE
+525 AETVATGALAREE

-545 TDFPKRD
+545 NDFPTRN
-552 DEKWHKHTTY
+552 DEKWHKHTLATLE
-562 TYVNGRPEIDEKP
+562 NGTVKLGQKP
-575 VTMGKYE
+575 VTMGRYE

>member
-1 MQARITTQAAVAV
+1 
-14 QRRRCNCMKPF
+14 MKPF
-25 DIVVV
+25 DIVIV
-30 GGGGSGLYAAMEAM
+30 GGGGAGLYAAMEAM
-44 KVDPSLNIAVLSK
+44 KTNPALNIAVLST

-119 DNIGTPWSRMEDK
+119 ENIGTPWSRMEDN

-157 ILQSLYEQCL
+157 ILQTLYEQCL
-167 KKGVFFFNEYFVL
+167 RKGVLFFNEYCALFL
-180 SIATKDSKSRGLIA
+180 SVHGSRSRGLIA
-194 MNMRTGKVE
+194 MNMKSGKVE
-203 AFPTRTVILATGG
+203 AFPAKTVIFATGG

-239 YRAGIPLKDMEFV
+239 YRAGIPMKDMEFV

-267 EGARGEGGYLV
+267 EGARGEGGYLI
-278 NRNGDRFM
+278 NKDGERFM
-286 SNYAPEKMELG
+286 ARYAKEKMELG
-297 PRDLVARSIE
+297 PRDLVSRSIE
-307 TEILEGRGFESPA
+307 TEILEGRGFDSPA
-320 GPYMHLDLTH
+320 GKYIHLDLRH

-343 REMSMY
+343 REMSLN
-349 FEGTDPID
+349 FEGVDPIE

-371 GIDTDI
+371 GIDTDN

-386 YAAGEAA
+386 YAAGECA

-410 ILVFGRITGRT
+410 ILVFGRIAGHT

-426 RKFEP
+426 GKFEP
-431 DEISPAELK
+431 GSIS
-440 ETEEELRE
+440 EEELRE
-448 YMKPSGHYERYGALR
+448 SVDDIRSRMQPSGHYERYGALR
-463 EELGHTLGQNVGI
+463 EELGQTLALNVGI
-476 FREASKIQK
+476 FRESSLLHK
-485 GVSDI
+485 GIHDI
-490 RELKERFEHVR
+490 GELKDRFKKVR
-501 VFDTSDVFNTN
+501 VFDSSDVFNTN
-512 LMQVLELR
+512 LQQVLELQ

-525 SEAVAAGALAREE
+525 AETVAVGALAREE

-545 TDFPKRD
+545 IDFPVRD
-552 DEKWHKHTTY
+552 DEKWHKHTLATLVDGKA
-562 TYVNGRPEIDEKP
+562 TPGEKP
-575 VTMGKYE
+575 VTMGRYE

>member
-1 MQARITTQAAVAV
+1 
-14 QRRRCNCMKPF
+14 MKPF
-25 DIVVV
+25 DIVIV
-30 GGGGSGLYAAMEAM
+30 GGGGAGLYAAMEAM
-44 KVDPSLNIAVLSK
+44 KTNPALNIAVLSK

-105 EVLCSEA
+105 DVLCSEA

-119 DNIGTPWSRMEDK
+119 ENIGTPWSRLEDN

-143 RPRCCYCADKTGHT
+143 RPRCCYCSDKTGHT
-157 ILQSLYEQCL
+157 ILQTLYEQCL
-167 KKGVFFFNEYFVL
+167 KKGVQFFNEYFALNL
-180 SIATKDSKSRGLIA
+180 SVSGSRSNGLIA
-194 MNMRTGKVE
+194 MNMKSGKDE
-203 AFPTRTVILATGG
+203 PFHAKTVIFATGG

-239 YRAGIPLKDMEFV
+239 YRAGIPMKDMEFV

-267 EGARGEGGYLV
+267 EGARGEGGYLL
-278 NRNGDRFM
+278 NKDGERFM
-286 SNYAPEKMELG
+286 ARYAPEKMELG
-297 PRDLVARSIE
+297 PRDLVSRSLE
-307 TEILEGRGFESPA
+307 TEILEGRGFDSPA
-320 GPYMHLDLTH
+320 GKYLHLDLTH

-343 REMSMY
+343 REMSMN
-349 FEGTDPID
+349 FEGVDPIE
-357 EPIPIRPTAHYSMG
+357 EPIPVRPTAHYSMG
-371 GIDTDI
+371 GIDTDNQT
-377 FGRTVMDGV
+377 RTVMDGI
-386 YAAGEAA
+386 YAAGECG

-410 ILVFGRITGRT
+410 ILVFGRIAGRT

-426 RKFEP
+426 GKFTPGTISEAEIAGQW
-431 DEISPAELK
+431 DEIRSGMHA
-440 ETEEELRE
+440 
-448 YMKPSGHYERYGALR
+448 SGHYERYGELR
-463 EELGHTLGQNVGI
+463 EELGQTLALNVGI
-476 FREASKIQK
+476 FREASLLKK
-485 GVSDI
+485 GIADI
-490 RELKERFEHVR
+490 AELKERAKKLR
-501 VFDTSDVFNTN
+501 IFDTSDVFNTN
-512 LMQVLELR
+512 LMQVLELK

-525 SEAVAAGALAREE
+525 AETVAAGAHARQE

-545 TDFPKRD
+545 IDFPVRD
-552 DEKWHKHTTY
+552 DANWHKHTLATQVKGKV
-562 TYVNGRPEIDEKP
+562 TLGEKP
-575 VTMGKYE
+575 VTMGRYE

>member
-1 MQARITTQAAVAV
+1 
-14 QRRRCNCMKPF
+14 MKPF
-25 DIVVV
+25 DIVIV
-30 GGGGSGLYAAMEAM
+30 GGGGAGLYAAMEAM
-44 KVDPSLNIAVLSK
+44 KTNPELNIAVLSK

-71 ANAALANK
+71 ANAALGNK

-105 EVLCSEA
+105 DVLCSEA

-119 DNIGTPWSRMEDK
+119 ENMGTPWSRMEDN

-143 RPRCCYCADKTGHT
+143 RPRCCYCSDKTGHT
-157 ILQSLYEQCL
+157 ILQTLYEQCL
-167 KKGVFFFNEYFVL
+167 KKGVIFFNEYFALNL
-180 SIATKDSKSRGLIA
+180 SVSGSRSNGLIA
-194 MNMRTGKVE
+194 MNMKSGKVE
-203 AFPTRTVILATGG
+203 AFPAKTVILATGG

-267 EGARGEGGYLV
+267 EGARGEGGYLL
-278 NRNGDRFM
+278 NKDGERFM
-286 SNYAPEKMELG
+286 ARYAPEKMELG
-297 PRDLVARSIE
+297 PRDLVSRSLE
-307 TEILEGRGFESPA
+307 TEILQGRGFDSPA
-320 GPYMHLDLTH
+320 GKYLHLDLTH

-343 REMSMY
+343 REMSMN
-349 FEGTDPID
+349 FEGVDPIE
-357 EPIPIRPTAHYSMG
+357 EPIPVRPTAHYSMG
-371 GIDTDI
+371 GIDTDNQT
-377 FGRTVMDGV
+377 RTVMEGV
-386 YAAGEAA
+386 YAAGECG

-410 ILVFGRITGRT
+410 ILVFGRIAGRT

-426 RKFEP
+426 GKFSP
-431 DEISPAELK
+431 RAISEAELAGQL
-440 ETEEELRE
+440 EEIRGG
-448 YMKPSGHYERYGALR
+448 MHASGHYERYGELR
-463 EELGHTLGQNVGI
+463 EELGQTLALNVGI
-476 FREASKIQK
+476 FRESSLLQK
-485 GVSDI
+485 GIAEIAV
-490 RELKERFEHVR
+490 LKERFKKVR
-501 VFDTSDVFNTN
+501 ISDTSDVFNTN
-512 LMQVLELR
+512 LMQVLELK

-525 SEAVAAGALAREE
+525 AETVAAGAYARQE

-545 TDFPKRD
+545 IDFPVRD
-552 DEKWHKHTTY
+552 DANWHKHTLATL
-562 TYVNGRPEIDEKP
+562 VNGKVTLGEKP
-575 VTMGKYE
+575 VTMGRYE

>member
-1 MQARITTQAAVAV
+1 
-14 QRRRCNCMKPF
+14 MKPF
-25 DIVVV
+25 DIVIV
-30 GGGGSGLYAAMEAM
+30 GGGGAGLYAAMEAM
-44 KVDPSLNIAVLSK
+44 KTNPALNIAVLSK

-79 AKDDTVEMH
+79 AKDDSVEMH

-105 EVLCSEA
+105 DVLCSEA

-119 DNIGTPWSRMEDK
+119 ENIGTPWSRMEDN

-157 ILQSLYEQCL
+157 ILQTLYEQCL
-167 KKGVFFFNEYFVL
+167 RKGVLFFNEYFALNL
-180 SIATKDSKSRGLIA
+180 SVNGSRSKGLIA
-194 MNMRTGKVE
+194 MNMKTGKVE
-203 AFPTRTVILATGG
+203 AFPAKTVIFATGG

-239 YRAGIPLKDMEFV
+239 YRAGIPMKDMEFV

-267 EGARGEGGYLV
+267 EGARGEGGYLI
-278 NRNGDRFM
+278 NKDGERFM
-286 SNYAPEKMELG
+286 ARYAKEKMELG
-297 PRDLVARSIE
+297 PRDLVSRSIE
-307 TEILEGRGFESPA
+307 TEILEGRGFDSPA
-320 GPYMHLDLTH
+320 GTYIHLDLRH

-343 REMSMY
+343 REMTLN
-349 FEGTDPID
+349 FEGVDPIE

-371 GIDTDI
+371 GIDTDN

-386 YAAGEAA
+386 YAAGECA

-410 ILVFGRITGRT
+410 ILVFGRIAGHT

-426 RKFEP
+426 GKFEP
-431 DEISPAELK
+431 GTIS
-440 ETEEELRE
+440 EEELRE
-448 YMKPSGHYERYGALR
+448 NVEEIRTRMQPSGHYERYGALR
-463 EELGHTLGQNVGI
+463 EELGQTLALNVGI
-476 FREASKIQK
+476 FRESSLLHK
-485 GVSDI
+485 GIEDI
-490 RELKERFEHVR
+490 AELKERFKKVR
-501 VFDTSDVFNTN
+501 VFDSSDVFNTN
-512 LMQVLELR
+512 LQQVLELQ

-525 SEAVAAGALAREE
+525 AETVAVGALAREE

-545 TDFPKRD
+545 IDFPVRD
-552 DEKWHKHTTY
+552 DEKWHKHTLATLVDGKA
-562 TYVNGRPEIDEKP
+562 TPGEKP
-575 VTMGKYE
+575 VTMGRYE

>member
-1 MQARITTQAAVAV
+1 
-14 QRRRCNCMKPF
+14 MKPF
-25 DIVVV
+25 DIVIV
-30 GGGGSGLYAAMEAM
+30 GGGGAGLYAAMEAM
-44 KVDPSLNIAVLSK
+44 KTNPALNIAVLSK

-79 AKDDTVEMH
+79 AKDDTVELH

-105 EVLCSEA
+105 DILCSEA

-119 DNIGTPWSRMEDK
+119 DNIGTPWSRLEDN

-157 ILQSLYEQCL
+157 ILQTLYEQCL
-167 KKGVFFFNEYFVL
+167 KKGVFFFNEYFALQL
-180 SIATKDSKSRGLIA
+180 SLHDSRMKGLIA
-194 MNMRTGKVE
+194 MNMKTGKIE
-203 AFPTRTVILATGG
+203 AFPARTVLFATGG

-267 EGARGEGGYLV
+267 EGARGEGGYLI
-278 NRNGDRFM
+278 NALGERFM
-286 SNYAPEKMELG
+286 SRYAPEKMELG
-297 PRDLVARSIE
+297 PRDLVSRSIE
-307 TEILEGRGFESPA
+307 TEILQGRGFNSPA
-320 GPYMHLDLTH
+320 GKYVHLDLTH

-349 FEGTDPID
+349 FEGVDPID
-357 EPIPIRPTAHYSMG
+357 EPIPVRPTAHYSMG
-371 GIDTDI
+371 GIDTDNY
-377 FGRTVMDGV
+377 GRTVMDGV
-386 YAAGEAA
+386 YAAGECA

-410 ILVFGRITGRT
+410 ILVFGRIAGHT

-426 RKFEP
+426 GKFEP
-431 DEISPAELK
+431 SPITADEIAA
-440 ETEEELRE
+440 TEARLRS
-448 YMKPSGHYERYGALR
+448 YMQPSGHFERYGILR
-463 EELGHTLGQNVGI
+463 EELGQTLGQNVGI
-476 FREASKIQK
+476 YREASKIRK
-485 GVSDI
+485 GVADL
-490 RELKERFEHVR
+490 RELQERFTHVR
-501 VFDTSDVFNTN
+501 VNDTSDVFNTN
-512 LMQVLELR
+512 LMQVLELK

-525 SEAVAAGALAREE
+525 AETVAAGALAREE

-545 TDFPKRD
+545 TDFPQRD
-552 DEKWHKHTTY
+552 DEKWHKHTIATIEGDR
-562 TYVNGRPEIDEKP
+562 VKLGEKP
-575 VTMGKYE
+575 VTMGRYE

>member
-1 MQARITTQAAVAV
+1 
-14 QRRRCNCMKPF
+14 MKPF
-25 DIVVV
+25 DIVIV
-30 GGGGSGLYAAMEAM
+30 GGGGAGLYAAMEAM
-44 KVDPSLNIAVLSK
+44 KTNPALNIAVLSK

-71 ANAALANK
+71 ANAALANT
-79 AKDDTVEMH
+79 AKDDTVELH

-105 EVLCSEA
+105 EILCSEA

-119 DNIGTPWSRMEDK
+119 DNIGTPWSRLDDN

-157 ILQSLYEQCL
+157 ILQTLYEQCL
-167 KKGVFFFNEYFVL
+167 KKGVFFFNEYFALQL
-180 SIATKDSKSRGLIA
+180 SVNDSRMKGLIA
-194 MNMRTGKVE
+194 LNIKTGKVE
-203 AFPTRTVILATGG
+203 AFPARTVVFATGG

-278 NRNGDRFM
+278 NASGERFM
-286 SNYAPEKMELG
+286 SRYAPEKMELG
-297 PRDLVARSIE
+297 PRDLVSRSIE
-307 TEILEGRGFESPA
+307 TEILQGRGFDSPA
-320 GPYMHLDLTH
+320 GKYVHLDLTH
-330 LGADLIKSRLPQI
+330 LGADLIMSRLPQI

-349 FEGTDPID
+349 FEGVDPIE
-357 EPIPIRPTAHYSMG
+357 EPIPVRPTAHYSMG
-371 GIDTDI
+371 GIDTDN

-386 YAAGEAA
+386 YAAGECA

-410 ILVFGRITGRT
+410 ILVFGRLAGRT

-426 RKFEP
+426 RRFEP
-431 DEISPAELK
+431 AQISAEEVK
-440 ETEEELRE
+440 ETEAALRS
-448 YMKPSGHYERYGALR
+448 YMRPSGHFERYGVLR
-463 EELGHTLGQNVGI
+463 EELGQTLGMNVGI
-476 FREASKIQK
+476 YREASKIRT
-485 GVSDI
+485 GIDDLSAL
-490 RELKERFEHVR
+490 RERFSHVR

-512 LMQVLELR
+512 LLQVLELK

-525 SEAVAAGALAREE
+525 AETVASGALAREE

-545 TDFPKRD
+545 TDFPVRD
-552 DEKWHKHTTY
+552 DEKWHKHTLATLERD
-562 TYVNGRPEIDEKP
+562 GMKLGEKP
-575 VTMGKYE
+575 VSMGRYE

>member
-1 MQARITTQAAVAV
+1 
-14 QRRRCNCMKPF
+14 MKPF
-25 DIVVV
+25 DIVIV
-30 GGGGSGLYAAMEAM
+30 GGGGAGLYAAMEAM
-44 KVDPSLNIAVLSK
+44 KTNPALNIAVLSK

-71 ANAALANK
+71 ANAALGNK
-79 AKDDTVEMH
+79 AKDDTIEMH

-119 DNIGTPWSRMEDK
+119 ENIGTPWSRMEDN

-157 ILQSLYEQCL
+157 ILQTLYEQCL
-167 KKGVFFFNEYFVL
+167 RKGVLFFNEYFALNL
-180 SIATKDSKSRGLIA
+180 SVNGSRSRGLIA
-194 MNMRTGKVE
+194 MNMKTGKVE
-203 AFPTRTVILATGG
+203 AFPAKTVIFATGG

-239 YRAGIPLKDMEFV
+239 YRAGIPMKDMEFV

-267 EGARGEGGYLV
+267 EGARGEGGYLI
-278 NRNGDRFM
+278 NKDGERFM
-286 SNYAPEKMELG
+286 ARYAKEKMELG
-297 PRDLVARSIE
+297 PRDLVSRSIE
-307 TEILEGRGFESPA
+307 TEILEGRGFNSPA
-320 GPYMHLDLTH
+320 GKYIHLDLRH

-343 REMSMY
+343 REMSLN
-349 FEGTDPID
+349 FEGVDPIE
-357 EPIPIRPTAHYSMG
+357 EPIPVRPTAHYSMG
-371 GIDTDI
+371 GIDTDN

-386 YAAGEAA
+386 YAAGECA

-410 ILVFGRITGRT
+410 ILVFGRIVGHT

-426 RKFEP
+426 GKFSP
-431 DEISPAELK
+431 ATISEAELK
-440 ETEEELRE
+440 ESVDELRNR
-448 YMKPSGHYERYGALR
+448 MQPSGHYERYGALR
-463 EELGHTLGQNVGI
+463 EELGQTLALNVGI
-476 FREASKIQK
+476 FRESSLLHKGIQ
-485 GVSDI
+485 DI
-490 RELKERFEHVR
+490 AELKERFKKVR
-501 VFDTSDVFNTN
+501 VFDSSDVFNTN
-512 LMQVLELR
+512 LMQVLELQ
-520 NMLDL
+520 NMLEL
-525 SEAVAAGALAREE
+525 AETVAVGALAREE

-545 TDFPKRD
+545 IDFPVRD
-552 DEKWHKHTTY
+552 DEKWHKHTLATL
-562 TYVNGRPEIDEKP
+562 VDGKVLPGEKP
-575 VTMGKYE
+575 VTMGRYE